1 MRVWRGQ
8 KLSKPLH
15 KTLKPED
22 HIPTTAGV
30 WETAGSLLAGG
41 GWNAACSRME
51 KVMTLAVDKVRRSR
65 VGEALIAL
73 ELGGGGAG
81 GAGGWGDRLK
91 KVFDMSR
98 SLAVNP

>member
-1 MRVWRGQ
+1 
-8 KLSKPLH
+8 
-15 KTLKPED
+15 
-22 HIPTTAGV
+22 
-30 WETAGSLLAGG
+30 
-41 GWNAACSRME
+41 
-51 KVMTLAVDKVRRSR
+51 MTLAVDKVRRSR

-91 KVFDMSR
+91 KVFDMSK